1 MNRWVG
7 REVEGRILRAQQG
20 VGAGEWMGRWLW
32 SGRRMG
38 VVKAGLTGAALSAL
52 EQPQGQTC
60 SHRLLS
66 LR

>member
-1 MNRWVG
+1 MNRWVR
-7 REVEGRILRAQQG
+7 REVEGRILKPQQG
-20 VGAGEWMGRWLW
+20 VGAEEWTGRWLW
-32 SGRRMG
+32 SERRTG